1 MILIFDKLYSNISS
15 KYFILRCIK
24 YLLRILANLY
34 VYLFVRIKGVK
45 TNLSDDTL
53 IVSLTSYPAR
63 ISKLWMVIKTLLNQ
77 KLVDNFKVILWLSE
91 NQFPKG
97 LDSLPKSLTNLIE
110 KGLDIRFVS
119 DDLKSHKKYYYA
131 FKEYPNNIVVTV
143 DDDVLYSP
151 ILLRTLLDAHD
162 KYSDCVICNRGIK
175 INKEKSYRNWDK
187 VDNFMIPV
195 SNIMPTGIGGVLYP
209 PHCYNN
215 NIFNIE
221 AIKSTCINGDDLWLN
236 FMCRLNGTKVVH
248 TGARFGFITVLSSQE
263 TALCIENVN
272 HDKND
277 IQICSIIKWGLSKN
291 LNFYLNIKSDYET

>member
-1 MILIFDKLYSNISS
+1 MRYALRAKTDKTYI
-15 KYFILRCIK
+15 
-24 YLLRILANLY
+24 
-34 VYLFVRIKGVK
+34 
-45 TNLSDDTL
+45 SDDTL

-63 ISKLWMVIKTLLNQ
+63 ISKLWMVIETLLNQ

-277 IQICSIIKWGLSKN
+277 IQIDAITKWANNN
-291 LNFYLNIKSDYET
+291 LLIDFF

>member
-1 MILIFDKLYSNISS
+1 MLQYFDKWYSQISTN
-15 KYFILRCIK
+15 YL
-24 YLLRILANLY
+24 LLRILRYAIRVSANIY
-34 VYLFVRIKGVK
+34 VRYALRAK
-45 TNLSDDTL
+45 TDKTYISDDTL

-77 KLVDNFKVILWLSE
+77 KLVDNIKVILWLSE

-162 KYSDCVICNRGIK
+162 KYSDCVICNRGK
-175 INKEKSYRNWDK
+175 IIDKALSYKKWRN
-187 VDNFMIPV
+187 VDCFMIPV
-195 SNIMPTGIGGVLYP
+195 KNILPTGIGGVLYP
-209 PHCYNN
+209 PHCYNS
-215 NIFNIE
+215 NIFDIE

-236 FMCRLNGTKVVH
+236 LMCRLNGTKVVH
-248 TGARFGFITVLSSQE
+248 TEEKFGFITVLSSQE
-263 TALCIENVN
+263 TALCIENVD

-277 IQICSIIKWGLSKN
+277 MQIAGISDWAKN
-291 LNFYLNIKSDYET
+291 MQKDFFYNI

>member
-215 NIFNIE
+215 NIFDIE

-277 IQICSIIKWGLSKN
+277 IQIDAITKWANNN
-291 LNFYLNIKSDYET
+291 LLIDFF

>member
-1 MILIFDKLYSNISS
+1 MIKLLDKLYANISS
-15 KYFILRCIK
+15 KSFLLRCIK

-34 VYLFVRIKGVK
+34 VYSFIRVKSVK
-45 TNLSDDTL
+45 TNISDDTL

-110 KGLDIRFVS
+110 KGLDVRFVS

-162 KYSDCVICNRGIK
+162 KYSDCVICNRGVK
-175 INKEKSYRNWDK
+175 INKEKSYRNWGK

-195 SNIMPTGIGGVLYP
+195 SSIMPTGIGGVLYP

-248 TGARFGFITVLSSQE
+248 TGVRFGFITVLSSQE
-263 TALCIENVN
+263 TALCKENVN

-277 IQICSIIKWGLSKN
+277 IQIDAITKWMLNEKN
-291 LNFYLNIKSDYET
+291 TDFYINV

>member
-1 MILIFDKLYSNISS
+1 MIKFLDKLYADISS
-15 KYFILRCIK
+15 KNLILRCIK

-34 VYLFVRIKGVK
+34 VYLFIRIKGVK
-45 TNLSDDTL
+45 TNISDDTL

-77 KLVDNFKVILWLSE
+77 KLVDNYKVILWLSE

-110 KGLDIRFVS
+110 KGLDVRFVS

-175 INKEKSYRNWDK
+175 INKEKSYRNWGK

-195 SNIMPTGIGGVLYP
+195 SSIMPTGIGGVLYP

-215 NIFNIE
+215 NIFDIE

-248 TGARFGFITVLSSQE
+248 TGVRFGFITVLSSQE
-263 TALCIENVN
+263 TALCKENVN

-277 IQICSIIKWGLSKN
+277 IQIDAITKWMLNEKN
-291 LNFYLNIKSDYET
+291 TDFYINV

>member
-291 LNFYLNIKSDYET
+291 LNFI

>member
-1 MILIFDKLYSNISS
+1 MRLFDVLYANIAS
-15 KYFILRCIK
+15 KYLILRCVK
-24 YLLRILANLY
+24 YLLRILSNIY
-34 VYLFVRIKGVK
+34 VYSFMRVKAVK
-45 TNLSDDTL
+45 TNINNDTI

-63 ISKLWMVIKTLLNQ
+63 ISKLWMVVKTLLDQ
-77 KLVDNFKVILWLSE
+77 KNVENFKVILWLSE

-97 LDSLPKSLTNLIE
+97 LDSLPKSLKNLI
-110 KGLDIRFVS
+110 KQGLDVRFVS

-131 FKEYPNNIVVTV
+131 FKDYPNNIVVTV

-151 ILLRTLLDAHD
+151 VLLRTLLDVHD

-175 INKEKSYRNWDK
+175 IIKEKSYRNWDK
-187 VDNFMIPV
+187 VDKFMVPV

-209 PHCYNN
+209 PHCYHNS
-215 NIFNIE
+215 IFDVE
-221 AIKSTCINGDDLWLN
+221 AIQSTCINGDDLWLN

-248 TGARFGFITVLSSQE
+248 TGVKFGFITVLSSQG

-277 IQICSIIKWGLSKN
+277 IQIDAITKWP
-291 LNFYLNIKSDYET
+291 FNIKNIDFYVNI

>member
-1 MILIFDKLYSNISS
+1 MIKLLDKLYANISS
-15 KYFILRCIK
+15 KSFLLRCIK

-34 VYLFVRIKGVK
+34 DYSFIRVKSVK
-45 TNLSDDTL
+45 TNISDDTL

-63 ISKLWMVIKTLLNQ
+63 ISKLWMVIKALLNQ

-162 KYSDCVICNRGIK
+162 KYSDCVICNRGVK
-175 INKEKSYRNWDK
+175 INKEKSYRNWGK

-195 SNIMPTGIGGVLYP
+195 SSIMPTGIGGVLYP
-209 PHCYNN
+209 PRCYNN

-248 TGARFGFITVLSSQE
+248 TGVRFGFITVLSSQE
-263 TALCIENVN
+263 TALCKENVN

-277 IQICSIIKWGLSKN
+277 IQIDAITKWMLNEKN
-291 LNFYLNIKSDYET
+291 TDFYINV

>member
-1 MILIFDKLYSNISS
+1 MLQYFDKWYSQISTN
-15 KYFILRCIK
+15 YL
-24 YLLRILANLY
+24 LLRILRYAIRVSANIY
-34 VYLFVRIKGVK
+34 VRYALRAK
-45 TNLSDDTL
+45 TDKTYISDDTL

-77 KLVDNFKVILWLSE
+77 KLVDNYKVILWLSE

-175 INKEKSYRNWDK
+175 INKEKSYRNWGK

-195 SNIMPTGIGGVLYP
+195 SSIMPTGIGGVLYP

-248 TGARFGFITVLSSQE
+248 TGVRFGFITVLSSQE

-277 IQICSIIKWGLSKN
+277 IQIDAITKWMLNEKN
-291 LNFYLNIKSDYET
+291 TDFYINV

>member
-248 TGARFGFITVLSSQE
+248 TGVRFGFITVLSSQE

-277 IQICSIIKWGLSKN
+277 IQIDAITKWMLNEKN
-291 LNFYLNIKSDYET
+291 TDFYINV

>member
-1 MILIFDKLYSNISS
+1 MIKLLDKLYANISS
-15 KYFILRCIK
+15 KSFLLRCIK

-34 VYLFVRIKGVK
+34 VYSFIRVKSVK
-45 TNLSDDTL
+45 TNISDDTL

-63 ISKLWMVIKTLLNQ
+63 ISKLWMVIKALLNQ

-151 ILLRTLLDAHD
+151 KLLRTLLDAHD
-162 KYSDCVICNRGIK
+162 KYSDCVICNRGVK
-175 INKEKSYRNWDK
+175 INKEKSYRNWGK

-195 SNIMPTGIGGVLYP
+195 SSIMPTGIGGVLYP
-209 PHCYNN
+209 PRCYNN

-248 TGARFGFITVLSSQE
+248 TGVRFGFITVLSSQE
-263 TALCIENVN
+263 TALCKENVN

-277 IQICSIIKWGLSKN
+277 IQIDAITKWMLNEKN
-291 LNFYLNIKSDYET
+291 TDFYINV

>member
-1 MILIFDKLYSNISS
+1 MIKLLDKLYANISS
-15 KYFILRCIK
+15 KSFLLRCIK

-34 VYLFVRIKGVK
+34 VYSFIRVKSVK
-45 TNLSDDTL
+45 TNISDDTL

-63 ISKLWMVIKTLLNQ
+63 ISKLWMVIKALLNQ

-162 KYSDCVICNRGIK
+162 KYSDCVICNRGVK
-175 INKEKSYRNWDK
+175 INKEKSYRNWGK

-195 SNIMPTGIGGVLYP
+195 SSIMPTGIGGVLYP
-209 PHCYNN
+209 PRCYNN

-248 TGARFGFITVLSSQE
+248 TGVRFGFITVLSSQE
-263 TALCIENVN
+263 TALCKENVN

-277 IQICSIIKWGLSKN
+277 IQIDAITKWMLNEKN
-291 LNFYLNIKSDYET
+291 TDFYINV

>member
-1 MILIFDKLYSNISS
+1 MIKLLDKLYANISS
-15 KYFILRCIK
+15 KSFLLRCIK

-34 VYLFVRIKGVK
+34 VYSFIRVKSVK
-45 TNLSDDTL
+45 TNISDDTL

-97 LDSLPKSLTNLIE
+97 LDSLPKSLTNLID

>member
-1 MILIFDKLYSNISS
+1 M
-15 KYFILRCIK
+15 
-24 YLLRILANLY
+24 RILANLY
-34 VYLFVRIKGVK
+34 VYLFIRIKGVK
-45 TNLSDDTL
+45 TNISDDTL

-77 KLVDNFKVILWLSE
+77 KLVDNYKVILWLSE

-110 KGLDIRFVS
+110 KGLDVRFVS

-175 INKEKSYRNWDK
+175 INKEKSYRNWGK

-195 SNIMPTGIGGVLYP
+195 SSIMPTGIGGVLYP

-215 NIFNIE
+215 NIFDIE

-248 TGARFGFITVLSSQE
+248 TGVRFGFITVLSSQE

-272 HDKND
+272 NDKND
-277 IQICSIIKWGLSKN
+277 IQIDAITKWMLNEKN
-291 LNFYLNIKSDYET
+291 TDFYINV

>member
-1 MILIFDKLYSNISS
+1 MIKLLDKLYANISS
-15 KYFILRCIK
+15 KSFLLRCIK

-34 VYLFVRIKGVK
+34 VYSFIRVKSVK
-45 TNLSDDTL
+45 TNISDDTL

-97 LDSLPKSLTNLIE
+97 LDSLPKSLTNLID

-195 SNIMPTGIGGVLYP
+195 SSIMPTGIGGVLYP

-248 TGARFGFITVLSSQE
+248 TGVRFGFITVLSSQE

>member
-1 MILIFDKLYSNISS
+1 M
-15 KYFILRCIK
+15 
-24 YLLRILANLY
+24 RILANLY
-34 VYLFVRIKGVK
+34 VYLFIRIKGVK
-45 TNLSDDTL
+45 TNISEDTL

-77 KLVDNFKVILWLSE
+77 ELVDNFKVILWLSE

-97 LDSLPKSLTNLIE
+97 LGSLPKSLTNLIE

-175 INKEKSYRNWDK
+175 INKQKSYRNWDK

-195 SNIMPTGIGGVLYP
+195 SSIMPTGIGGVLYP

-215 NIFNIE
+215 NIFDIE

-248 TGARFGFITVLSSQE
+248 TGVKFGFITVLSSQE

-277 IQICSIIKWGLSKN
+277 IQIDAITKWANNN
-291 LNFYLNIKSDYET
+291 LFIDFF

>member
-1 MILIFDKLYSNISS
+1 MLQYFDKLYSKISTN
-15 KYFILRCIK
+15 YL
-24 YLLRILANLY
+24 LLRILRYAIRVSANIY
-34 VYLFVRIKGVK
+34 VRYVLRAK
-45 TNLSDDTL
+45 TDKTYISDDTL

-277 IQICSIIKWGLSKN
+277 IQIDAITKWANNN
-291 LNFYLNIKSDYET
+291 LLIDFF

>member
-1 MILIFDKLYSNISS
+1 MRAKTDKTYI
-15 KYFILRCIK
+15 
-24 YLLRILANLY
+24 
-34 VYLFVRIKGVK
+34 
-45 TNLSDDTL
+45 SDDTL

-77 KLVDNFKVILWLSE
+77 KLVDNYKVILWLSE

-110 KGLDIRFVS
+110 KGLNIRFVS

-248 TGARFGFITVLSSQE
+248 TGVRFGFITVLSSQE

-277 IQICSIIKWGLSKN
+277 IQIDAITKWMLNEKN
-291 LNFYLNIKSDYET
+291 TDFYINV

>member
-34 VYLFVRIKGVK
+34 VYLFIRIKGVK
-45 TNLSDDTL
+45 TNISDDTL

-77 KLVDNFKVILWLSE
+77 KLVDNYKVILWLSE

-175 INKEKSYRNWDK
+175 INKQKSYRNLDK

-195 SNIMPTGIGGVLYP
+195 SSIMPTGIGGVLYP

-215 NIFNIE
+215 NIFDIE

-248 TGARFGFITVLSSQE
+248 TGVRFGFITVLSSQE

-277 IQICSIIKWGLSKN
+277 IQIDAITKWANNN
-291 LNFYLNIKSDYET
+291 LLIDFF

>member
-248 TGARFGFITVLSSQE
+248 TGVRFGFITVLSSQE

>member
-1 MILIFDKLYSNISS
+1 MLQYFDKWYSQISTN
-15 KYFILRCIK
+15 YL
-24 YLLRILANLY
+24 LLRILRYAIRVSANIY
-34 VYLFVRIKGVK
+34 VRYALRAK
-45 TNLSDDTL
+45 TDKTYISDDTL

-195 SNIMPTGIGGVLYP
+195 SSIMPTGIGGVLYP

-236 FMCRLNGTKVVH
+236 LMCRLNGTKVVH
-248 TGARFGFITVLSSQE
+248 TEEKFGFITVLSSQE
-263 TALCIENVN
+263 TALCIENVD

-277 IQICSIIKWGLSKN
+277 MQIAGISDWAKN
-291 LNFYLNIKSDYET
+291 MQKDFFYNI

>member
-1 MILIFDKLYSNISS
+1 M
-15 KYFILRCIK
+15 
-24 YLLRILANLY
+24 
-34 VYLFVRIKGVK
+34 
-45 TNLSDDTL
+45 
-53 IVSLTSYPAR
+53 
-63 ISKLWMVIKTLLNQ
+63 
-77 KLVDNFKVILWLSE
+77 
-91 NQFPKG
+91 
-97 LDSLPKSLTNLIE
+97 PKSLTNLIE

-277 IQICSIIKWGLSKN
+277 IQICAIIKWGVSKN

>member
-1 MILIFDKLYSNISS
+1 MIKLLDKLYANISS
-15 KYFILRCIK
+15 KSFLLRCIK

-34 VYLFVRIKGVK
+34 VYSFIRVKSVK
-45 TNLSDDTL
+45 TNISDDTL

-63 ISKLWMVIKTLLNQ
+63 ISKLWMVIKALLNQ

-175 INKEKSYRNWDK
+175 INKEKSYRNWGK

-195 SNIMPTGIGGVLYP
+195 SSIMPTGIGGVLYP

-215 NIFNIE
+215 NIFDIE

-248 TGARFGFITVLSSQE
+248 TGVRFGFITVLSSQE

-272 HDKND
+272 NDKND
-277 IQICSIIKWGLSKN
+277 IQIDAITKWMLNEKN
-291 LNFYLNIKSDYET
+291 TDFYINV

>member
-1 MILIFDKLYSNISS
+1 MIKLLDKLYANISS
-15 KYFILRCIK
+15 KSFLLRCIK

-34 VYLFVRIKGVK
+34 VYSFIRVKSVK
-45 TNLSDDTL
+45 TNISDDTL

-162 KYSDCVICNRGIK
+162 KYSDCVICNRGVK
-175 INKEKSYRNWDK
+175 INKEKSYRNWGK

-195 SNIMPTGIGGVLYP
+195 SSIMPTGIGGVLYP
-209 PHCYNN
+209 PRCYNN

-248 TGARFGFITVLSSQE
+248 TGVRFGFITVLSSQE
-263 TALCIENVN
+263 TALCKENVN

-277 IQICSIIKWGLSKN
+277 IQIDAITKWMLNEKN
-291 LNFYLNIKSDYET
+291 TDFYINV

>member
-277 IQICSIIKWGLSKN
+277 IQIDAITKWANNN
-291 LNFYLNIKSDYET
+291 LLIDFF

>member
-1 MILIFDKLYSNISS
+1 MLQYFDKWYSQISTN
-15 KYFILRCIK
+15 YL
-24 YLLRILANLY
+24 LLRILRYAIRVSANIY
-34 VYLFVRIKGVK
+34 VRYALRAK
-45 TNLSDDTL
+45 TDKTYISDDTL

-110 KGLDIRFVS
+110 KGLDVRFVS

-162 KYSDCVICNRGIK
+162 KYSDCVICNRGK
-175 INKEKSYRNWDK
+175 IIDKALSYKKWRN
-187 VDNFMIPV
+187 VDSFMMPV
-195 SNIMPTGIGGVLYP
+195 KNILPTGIGGVLYP
-209 PHCYNN
+209 PHCYNS
-215 NIFNIE
+215 NIFDIE

-236 FMCRLNGTKVVH
+236 LMCRLNGTKVVH

-277 IQICSIIKWGLSKN
+277 IQIDAITKWMLNEKN
-291 LNFYLNIKSDYET
+291 TDFYINV

>member
-45 TNLSDDTL
+45 TNLNDDTL

-77 KLVDNFKVILWLSE
+77 KLVDNYKVILWLSE

-151 ILLRTLLDAHD
+151 ILLRALLDAHD

-175 INKEKSYRNWDK
+175 INKQKSYRNWDK

-195 SNIMPTGIGGVLYP
+195 SSIMPTGIGGVLYP

-248 TGARFGFITVLSSQE
+248 TGVRFGFITVLSSQE

-277 IQICSIIKWGLSKN
+277 IQIDAITKWANNN
-291 LNFYLNIKSDYET
+291 LFIDFF

>member
-1 MILIFDKLYSNISS
+1 MMRLFDKLYANISS
-15 KYFILRCIK
+15 RYFLLRCIK
-24 YLLRILANLY
+24 YLLRILANFY
-34 VYLFVRIKGVK
+34 VYLFMRVEGVK
-45 TNLSDDTL
+45 TNIGNDT
-53 IVSLTSYPAR
+53 IIISLTSYPAR

-277 IQICSIIKWGLSKN
+277 IQIDAITKWANNN
-291 LNFYLNIKSDYET
+291 LLIDFF

>member
-1 MILIFDKLYSNISS
+1 MIKFLDKLYADISS
-15 KYFILRCIK
+15 KYLILRCVK

-34 VYLFVRIKGVK
+34 VYLFIRIKGVK
-45 TNLSDDTL
+45 TNISDETL

-63 ISKLWMVIKTLLNQ
+63 ISNLWMVIKTLLNQ
-77 KLVDNFKVILWLSE
+77 KSVDNFKVILWLSE

-248 TGARFGFITVLSSQE
+248 TGVRFGFITVLSSQE

-277 IQICSIIKWGLSKN
+277 IQIDAITKWANNN
-291 LNFYLNIKSDYET
+291 LLIDFF

>member
-77 KLVDNFKVILWLSE
+77 KLVDNYKVILWLSE

-131 FKEYPNNIVVTV
+131 FKEYPKNIVVTV

-175 INKEKSYRNWDK
+175 INKEKSYRNWGK

-195 SNIMPTGIGGVLYP
+195 SSIMPTGIGGVLYP

-248 TGARFGFITVLSSQE
+248 TGVRFGFITVLSSQE

-277 IQICSIIKWGLSKN
+277 IQIDAITKWMLNEKN
-291 LNFYLNIKSDYET
+291 TDFYINV